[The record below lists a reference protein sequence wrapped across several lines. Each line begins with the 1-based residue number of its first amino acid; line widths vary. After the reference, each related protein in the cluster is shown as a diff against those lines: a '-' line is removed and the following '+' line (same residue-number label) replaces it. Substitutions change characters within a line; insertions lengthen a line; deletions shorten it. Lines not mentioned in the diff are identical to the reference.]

1 MHTTVKGKQVAV
13 GETPRGPKH
22 HSNPPDSK
30 PLESPIVFL
39 REAHS
44 NRAVRR
50 A

>member
-22 HSNPPDSK
+22 HSKPP
-30 PLESPIVFL
+30 ESPIVFL